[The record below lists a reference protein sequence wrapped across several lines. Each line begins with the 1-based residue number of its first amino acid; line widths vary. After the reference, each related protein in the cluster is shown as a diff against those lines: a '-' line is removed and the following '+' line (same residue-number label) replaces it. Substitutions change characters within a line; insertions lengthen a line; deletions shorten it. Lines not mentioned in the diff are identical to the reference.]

1 MIAAKEIVE
10 GMRKVDA
17 SEVKVRPQFA
27 AIKLDRLPQYGP
39 EELDLTSLVVRLRE
53 LERHC
58 QRLDGQMAEYKK
70 TVTTLAEDHARTAV
84 SYAMATK
91 RGEAAQEIVQ
101 RPAKVVMAARPAHPK
116 TATMAS
122 LPDRKRKMTP
132 APVEGERMRSS
143 AIDTYVAKETPTANE
158 TPTAKE
164 TTTAN
169 ETPTAK
175 ETTTANDAPPANSL
189 QGDRDDDV
197 QLPRSQR
204 RRNDRRNK
212 RAVFGTKGGTE
223 LKGGERNKEI
233 FIFNLESGT
242 TADAISE
249 YMNRANVTSCEV
261 ECKSNEESRLKSFR
275 VRVKDT
281 QYGTAM
287 MADMWP
293 QNVGCRPY
301 FRSRA
306 RPNRSD
312 EFSGDM

>member
-1 MIAAKEIVE
+1 MPIYGELGRYPLSITIKQRMVCYWTRILKSNQHKLN
-10 GMRKVDA
+10 KVMY
-17 SEVKVRPQFA
+17 SP
-27 AIKLDRLPQYGP
+27 
-39 EELDLTSLVVRLRE
+39 T
-53 LERHC
+53 
-58 QRLDGQMAEYKK
+58 
-70 TVTTLAEDHARTAV
+70 
-84 SYAMATK
+84 
-91 RGEAAQEIVQ
+91 
-101 RPAKVVMAARPAHPK
+101 
-116 TATMAS
+116 
-122 LPDRKRKMTP
+122 
-132 APVEGERMRSS
+132 
-143 AIDTYVAKETPTANE
+143 AKETPTANE

-164 TTTAN
+164 TPTAN

-189 QGDRDDDV
+189 QGDRDDDF

-223 LKGGERNKEI
+223 LKGGERYKEI

-249 YMNRANVTSCEV
+249 YMNRANVTACEV

>member
-1 MIAAKEIVE
+1 
-10 GMRKVDA
+10 
-17 SEVKVRPQFA
+17 
-27 AIKLDRLPQYGP
+27 
-39 EELDLTSLVVRLRE
+39 
-53 LERHC
+53 
-58 QRLDGQMAEYKK
+58 
-70 TVTTLAEDHARTAV
+70 
-84 SYAMATK
+84 MATK

-101 RPAKVVMAARPAHPK
+101 RPAKVVMAERSAHPK

-143 AIDTYVAKETPTANE
+143 AIDTYIAKETPTANDTPITKE
-158 TPTAKE
+158 TPTA
-164 TTTAN
+164 N
-169 ETPTAK
+169 

-189 QGDRDDDV
+189 QGDRDDDF

-204 RRNDRRNK
+204 RRNDRRYK
-212 RAVFGTKGGTE
+212 RAVFGTTGGTE
-223 LKGGERNKEI
+223 LKGGERYKEI

-242 TADAISE
+242 TTDEISE
-249 YMNRANVTSCEV
+249 YTNRANVTACEV
-261 ECKSNEESRLKSFR
+261 ECKYNEESRLKSFR

-293 QNVGCRPY
+293 QNVGCRP
-301 FRSRA
+301 RSRA

-312 EFSGDM
+312 EFSRDM